1 MGNMSNA
8 PRELDWVKER
18 AACTVAQ
25 IFSQLHQG
33 VENDVKSVNLA
44 RELSPPAE
52 FAVIVGADG
61 KSFTVKR
68 SDAIRPFVKWSLE
81 DDHIRVSDDYG
92 QTTAQ
97 LRITFSNEGRCK
109 LTEHGV
115 ELEQWQVRRS
125 ALEGLFFA
133 R

>member
-1 MGNMSNA
+1 MGSMSSV

-33 VENDVKSVNLA
+33 VEDDVKSANLA
-44 RELSPPAE
+44 RQLLPAVA
-52 FAVIVGADG
+52 FAIIVSADG
-61 KSFTVKR
+61 GSFTVKR

-109 LTEHGV
+109 LTEHGE

-133 R
+133 S